1 MAKVT
6 FSKDEYR
13 IVDELNNFFNRG
25 ISRDDFEQV
34 YGFFFD
40 SGRPVHPLFVR
51 LGRLLKVFVE
61 SQCHEGEDALRTELY
76 RVEKLILPH
85 GADFEVIRVC
95 IDLDGVVVDYEQGTK
110 TWKGQHGDREEGMF
124 LSFPPIEGAIDAV
137 QLLLGDPRFDVYFVS
152 TAPWSNP
159 SAWTDK
165 RLWLE
170 QHFGEGVKKRLV
182 LTHRKDLVVGDV
194 LIDDR
199 PNNGASEFP
208 GYWMH
213 FGSEE
218 VPHWKAVISLLCD
231 CDLFIGPS
239 GVKVSRV
246 ELLEECLKMA
256 VAKQKNIL
264 PNEIQEAIL
273 EIRSSATS
281 IPVNEMVS
289 VPNADGGR
297 FSFSRWDLKL
307 GSSELME
314 FASGLGLSWSHARLN
329 HPWRHKEF
337 LSSAHSML
345 TDLELYHTGDSI
357 GQGSVTPIWRPEMQ
371 KPRWKGCGLELFP
384 SQTLTQHSVRFIS
397 KDEADVIT
405 RSGPP
410 RCGRSEG
417 IRVLKGTDGK
427 WRVVRK
433 LFSQHS

>member
-1 MAKVT
+1 MTA
-6 FSKDEYR
+6 FGKDEYR

-25 ISRDDFEQV
+25 ISRDDFEQL

-61 SQCHEGEDALRTELY
+61 SHCQQGEDALRTELY
-76 RVEKLILPH
+76 RVEKLIMPH
-85 GADFEVIRVC
+85 GAEFEVIRVC

-110 TWKGQHGDREEGMF
+110 AWKEKHGDREEGMF

-137 QLLLGDPRFDVYFVS
+137 QLLLADPRFDVHFVS

-170 QHFGEGVKKRLV
+170 QHFGEGVKKRLI

-208 GYWMH
+208 GWWMH

-218 VPHWKAVISLLCD
+218 VPHWRAVISLLCD

-246 ELLEECLKMA
+246 EFLEECLRHWF
-256 VAKQKNIL
+256 QKEESNL
-264 PNEIQEAIL
+264 PHEL
-273 EIRSSATS
+273 EDALLEVRSSATS
-281 IPVNEMVS
+281 IPAPEMVC
-289 VPNADGGR
+289 VPSAAGGR
-297 FSFSRWDLKL
+297 ICFSRWDLEL
-307 GSSELME
+307 EIADLME
-314 FASGLGLSWSHARLN
+314 FAEEEGLSWSYVCIDHAWKHRA
-329 HPWRHKEF
+329 F
-337 LSSAHSML
+337 LSDAIAL
-345 TDLELYHTGDSI
+345 LCDLDLYHVGDAI
-357 GQGSVTPIWRPEMQ
+357 GQGPITPRWRPERP
-371 KPRWKGCGLELFP
+371 KPRWQGGGRAIFASSTL
-384 SQTLTQHSVRFIS
+384 SQHTVRFIS
-397 KDEADVIT
+397 DEEADVVT
-405 RSGPP
+405 RSGPA
-410 RCGRSEG
+410 
-417 IRVLKGTDGK
+417 RVGYSKGVRAVKGTDGK
-427 WRVVRK
+427 WREWRT
-433 LFSQHS
+433 LFSMHS